1 MPEVSPTDIAVVG
14 RALRVPGA
22 RNVSEYWDNLHQGK
36 ESIRRLSD
44 DELRAGGVDPALLA
58 DPAYVK
64 WGAPL
69 EDLELFD
76 AGFFGFSPREAAIMD
91 PQHRHF
97 LEVAWEALEDAGHA
111 PESFPGRIGVFAGS
125 GMSAY
130 MPYHLFTN
138 PKLMASVGLFLARHT
153 GNDKDFLTTRASYL
167 FDLRGPSVNIQTA
180 CSTSLVAIHA
190 AGQSLVNH
198 ECDLA
203 LAGGVTIELP
213 HGLGYLYHEGEILSD
228 DGHCRAFDRRAKGTV
243 FGSGAGVVVLRR
255 LGDAIEDGDTVYAV
269 VKGSAVN
276 NDGGRKVGYLAPSVD
291 GQAEAVAEALH
302 VSGVPADSVT
312 YVECHGTGTPVGDP
326 IEVTG
331 LTRAFRSFTDALA
344 LLRHRLGQDEHR
356 PPRHRCGCRELRQ
369 GRGDAAAPHPGAE
382 PALPRAQPRGRL
394 GEDAVLRRRPGGA
407 VARRTAL
414 AGPASTPSASAG
426 RTPTSSSRRRPPRR
440 LPRPRA
446 DRRSSCSRRGRRPQ
460 LDRATARL
468 ADRLEA
474 DPSLDLADV
483 AFTLAAGR
491 RRFAERRAVVCASRE
506 DAVEALRSPARRLGA
521 ASDRSGTKV
530 AFLFPGGG
538 AQYPGMASDL
548 YRSEPAFRARVDEC
562 LALLRTRESLDLRP
576 LMFPVAG
583 AEAAAAAELLRP
595 SLALPALLTIELAL
609 AELLRS
615 WGLTP
620 VSMIGHSL
628 GEYAAAHLAGV
639 FSLADAL
646 GVVTCRGRLFE
657 TLPEGAM
664 LSVPLPEAEVAADL
678 PPGLSFAAINGP
690 GLCLVSGEVG
700 LIAGLESRL
709 AARGVE
715 AKRLAIAVAAHSPM
729 LEPILGPFEKY
740 LRSLRL
746 AEPTLPFVSNVTG
759 TWIRPEEARDPAY
772 WVRHLRQPV
781 RFADGLQALVAQG
794 SPALLEVGPGRT
806 LTSLARSHPAVG
818 AGRSVIPA
826 LRHPQDPTSD
836 LEAVLAAMGQL
847 WMAGV
852 DADWRAF
859 FGPGRQRVSLPAYSF
874 DHERHWIEPGDGF
887 FLRPEKATA
896 LARNPDRSGWTYRPV
911 WRRSETPRRRAVAAR
926 NVLVFEDETG
936 LGRELALELRAA
948 GHAVDI
954 VRPGDGFGRD
964 PDGAFRLRPDSRE
977 DHGALLRE
985 VGADGRTPSQ
995 IVHLWGVNEDDG
1007 LDSAFERGF
1016 FPLVR
1021 LGQALLDEEPAG
1033 RVEVV
1038 VVTSGAE
1045 GAGRDAAPRFPA
1057 KALVQGP
1064 ASVLPRELPF
1074 VSCRSIDLSS
1084 SLAPTAAFA
1093 RQLAAELEAETDEG
1107 RVAIRDGERLV
1118 EACERWPLAEANVPW
1133 REQGVVLITGGLGG
1147 LSLALAERL
1156 AREAKARFVL
1166 VGRTGP
1172 DPSDPDDARS
1182 RAIRAIEAAGGEV
1195 LVVTGDV
1202 AEPATLRRAVAE
1214 GEARFGAIHAAVHAA
1229 GVIDDGPLHG
1239 KERGGLEAVL
1249 RPKVHGA
1256 LALVEALR
1264 GRKLDALV
1272 FFSSTSVALAPAG
1285 QVDYVAANAFLNAY
1299 ARRLAAE
1306 GWPARVVQWGAWR
1319 DVGMAVAALL
1329 PVRLPPGCLPVEH
1342 PLLQRRLERAGDTVF
1357 PAVLD
1362 AKQQWVL
1369 DEHRL
1374 RGGDPVL
1381 PGTAFVEMAR
1391 AALAASA
1398 PADGAIEIS
1407 NLAFTAPLV
1416 VPEGEPRLIETELRP
1431 AEDGSVAISI
1441 RSVPARG
1448 PAIEHAAGRVRALD
1462 GWAPGT
1468 IDVASLEARCTLGRQ
1483 SFGPGEQ
1490 SLPQEQALAF
1500 GPRWKAVRR
1509 MAFGSA
1515 EAVAHLELPEALA
1528 GDLESFG
1535 LHPGLLDMATGFAF
1549 SLVEGGATLHAPLSY
1564 GRLRAAQHLPRRIV
1578 SHVRLRPGSGP
1589 GVGVLDATLADEQ
1602 GRVVAEIE
1610 GYVVKAVEPGVL
1622 GHRAEPRPPSPL
1634 ERWVEHGIT
1643 PDEGFDLFRRVLAQ
1657 DREVQVLVS
1666 PLDLHSMIAELRP
1679 KPPVTS
1685 PAQPATPATASPEG
1699 PGPRPATRSRRSSR
1713 RCGATC
1719 SASSRWVSTTASS
1732 PSAATRSSRC
1742 GSSPGSRRRGAWTCR
1757 SPRCSRRRRSRP
1769 WPRGC
1774 VSPSA

>member
-1 MPEVSPTDIAVVG
+1 M
-14 RALRVPGA
+14 
-22 RNVSEYWDNLHQGK
+22 
-36 ESIRRLSD
+36 
-44 DELRAGGVDPALLA
+44 
-58 DPAYVK
+58 
-64 WGAPL
+64 
-69 EDLELFD
+69 
-76 AGFFGFSPREAAIMD
+76 
-91 PQHRHF
+91 
-97 LEVAWEALEDAGHA
+97 
-111 PESFPGRIGVFAGS
+111 
-125 GMSAY
+125 
-130 MPYHLFTN
+130 
-138 PKLMASVGLFLARHT
+138 GLFLARHT

-255 LGDAIEDGDTVYAV
+255 LGDALEDGDTVYAV

-302 VSGVPADSVT
+302 VSGVPAESVT

-331 LTRAFRSFTDALA
+331 LTRAFRSFTERSRFCAIGSVKTNIGHLDTAA
-344 LLRHRLGQDEHR
+344 GVASFVKVVEMLRHRTLAPSLHFREPNPEVDWEKTPFFVADRAAPWPSDGPRRAGVNSLGVGGTNAHVVVE
-356 PPRHRCGCRELRQ
+356 E
-369 GRGDAAAPHPGAE
+369 AAAPPP
-382 PALPRAQPRGRL
+382 PAPSRGPTL
-394 GEDAVLRRRPGGA
+394 VLLS
-407 VARRTAL
+407 ARTK
-414 AGPASTPSASAG
+414 AS
-426 RTPTSSSRRRPPRR
+426 
-440 LPRPRA
+440 
-446 DRRSSCSRRGRRPQ
+446 

-746 AEPTLPFVSNVTG
+746 AEPSLPFVSNVTG

-781 RFADGLQALVAQG
+781 RFADGLQALVAEG

-911 WRRSETPRRRAVAAR
+911 WRRSETPRRRAAATR
-926 NVLVFEDETG
+926 NVLVFEDATG

-977 DHGALLRE
+977 DHAALLRE
-985 VGADGRTPSQ
+985 VSADGRTPSQ

-1007 LDSAFERGF
+1007 LDSALERGF

-1033 RVEVV
+1033 RVEIV

-1118 EACERWPLAEANVPW
+1118 EACERWPLAEATVPW

-1172 DPSDPDDARS
+1172 DPRDPDDARS

-1239 KERGGLEAVL
+1239 KERGRLEAVL

-1306 GWPARVVQWGAWR
+1306 GWPARAVQWGAWR
-1319 DVGMAVAALL
+1319 DVGMAAAALL
-1329 PVRLPPGCLPVEH
+1329 PFRVPPGCLPVEH
-1342 PLLQRRLERAGDTVF
+1342 PLLQRRLERDGGTVF

-1391 AALAASA
+1391 AALAASGA
-1398 PADGAIEIS
+1398 PATTRSRSRTWRSRPPWSSPRANRAS
-1407 NLAFTAPLV
+1407 SRRPCAP
-1416 VPEGEPRLIETELRP
+1416 
-1431 AEDGSVAISI
+1431 
-1441 RSVPARG
+1441 
-1448 PAIEHAAGRVRALD
+1448 
-1462 GWAPGT
+1462 
-1468 IDVASLEARCTLGRQ
+1468 
-1483 SFGPGEQ
+1483 
-1490 SLPQEQALAF
+1490 
-1500 GPRWKAVRR
+1500 RR
-1509 MAFGSA
+1509 MARWRSPS
-1515 EAVAHLELPEALA
+1515 EACRPA
-1528 GDLESFG
+1528 GRPSSTRRAVCARSPAG
-1535 LHPGLLDMATGFAF
+1535 
-1549 SLVEGGATLHAPLSY
+1549 
-1564 GRLRAAQHLPRRIV
+1564 LRAR
-1578 SHVRLRPGSGP
+1578 STSRPS
-1589 GVGVLDATLADEQ
+1589 
-1602 GRVVAEIE
+1602 
-1610 GYVVKAVEPGVL
+1610 
-1622 GHRAEPRPPSPL
+1622 
-1634 ERWVEHGIT
+1634 
-1643 PDEGFDLFRRVLAQ
+1643 
-1657 DREVQVLVS
+1657 
-1666 PLDLHSMIAELRP
+1666 
-1679 KPPVTS
+1679 
-1685 PAQPATPATASPEG
+1685 
-1699 PGPRPATRSRRSSR
+1699 RPAARSAARASAPASRACRRSRRWPSAPDGRRSAAWPSARRRRWRTSSCRRRSPGTSSR
-1713 RCGATC
+1713 TAFTPASSTWPRASRSPSSRAVPPCTRRSPTAGCARHSTCPAGSSATC
-1719 SASSRWVSTTASS
+1719 AFAPAPAPESASST
-1732 PSAATRSSRC
+1732 
-1742 GSSPGSRRRGAWTCR
+1742 
-1757 SPRCSRRRRSRP
+1757 RRSRTSRAGW
-1769 WPRGC
+1769 WPR
-1774 VSPSA
+1774 SKATW